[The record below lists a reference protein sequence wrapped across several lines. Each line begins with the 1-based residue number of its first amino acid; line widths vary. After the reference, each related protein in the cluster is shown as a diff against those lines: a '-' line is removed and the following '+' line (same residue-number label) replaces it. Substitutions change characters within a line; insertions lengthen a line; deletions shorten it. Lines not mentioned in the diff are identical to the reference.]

1 MKKRVILMNIMLLGF
16 LLGVYKG
23 KIAIWKDNDPTPI
36 KVFPYKASM
45 LPKADQKAL
54 EKGIKF
60 DNLDQLQKMVQDYLS

>member
-1 MKKRVILMNIMLLGF
+1 MKKRTILMNIMLLGF

-23 KIAIWKDNDPTPI
+23 NIAIWKDNDPAPI

-54 EKGIKF
+54 EKGIEF
-60 DNLDQLQKMVQDYLS
+60 DTLDQLQKMIQDYLS